1 MFVDASA
8 IIAIIG
14 DEDDALSLAARL
26 GQASKIFVSPMA
38 LYEAVAGLA
47 RKRACPIVDADQLV
61 DLFVDETQAQIIP
74 ISAAIGR
81 TAIMAFNQYGKGR
94 HKADL
99 NMGDCFAYA
108 CAKAYRVPLLFKGN
122 DFVHTDIEIA

>member
-1 MFVDASA
+1 MFVDASV

-14 DEDDALSLAARL
+14 GEEDAQSLAARL
-26 GQASKIFVSPMA
+26 SQASKAYLSPIA
-38 LYEAVAGLA
+38 IYEAVAGLA
-47 RKRACPIVDADQLV
+47 RKRACPIEDAEALV
-61 DLFVDETQAQIIP
+61 ELFVEETQAQIIP

-81 TAIMAFNQYGKGR
+81 TAILAFKNYGKGR

-122 DFVHTDIEIA
+122 DFVHSDIEVA

>member
-26 GQASKIFVSPMA
+26 GQASKVFVSPMVI
-38 LYEAVAGLA
+38 YEAVAGLA
-47 RKRACPIVDADQLV
+47 RKRACPIEDAEDLV
-61 DLFVDETQAQIIP
+61 ELFAEETQAQIIP

-81 TAIMAFNQYGKGR
+81 TAIRAFNDYGKGR

>member
-1 MFVDASA
+1 M
-8 IIAIIG
+8 
-14 DEDDALSLAARL
+14 
-26 GQASKIFVSPMA
+26 
-38 LYEAVAGLA
+38 AGLS
-47 RKRACPIVDADQLV
+47 RKRACPIEDAEALV
-61 DLFVDETQAQIIP
+61 ELFVEETQAQIIP

-81 TAIMAFNQYGKGR
+81 TAILAFKNYGKGR

-122 DFVHTDIEIA
+122 DFVHSDIEVA